1 MIKARTLAGVML
13 AGALFGSA
21 QTTPELRVFFKEQVG
36 LSDDQIA
43 IIARGGAIAKVL
55 PSQRPS
61 EIVVFGAVFV
71 NAAAEEYV
79 KFAFDIDRL
88 RRLPSYLGVGRISD
102 PPTLADLEG
111 FALEPEDLRDLK
123 TCKPG
128 KCAVQ
133 LPTEA
138 MQELQRS
145 LDWSSA
151 PAVAS
156 QVNERI
162 QRIALEVL
170 RRYQAEGNSAL
181 GIYRDNSHPFDVD
194 AELRSLLGR
203 SEVLPVYLPAL
214 SRYLLDYPNTTLPN
228 VESSFYWERVN
239 FGLKPTLR
247 LNHVVTYRSAGPR
260 GAAQV
265 VAVKQLYA
273 SHYFQLA
280 LDISE
285 CIPDMSPDGIKG
297 FYLISLRGSTQQ
309 GLTGWKGSLVRRIV
323 VGRIRS
329 AQERTLTA
337 IKKELE
343 EKQSRA
349 GANGP
354 IAGTG

>member
-1 MIKARTLAGVML
+1 MVKARTLAGVMFAGGLL
-13 AGALFGSA
+13 ASG

-43 IIARGGAIAKVL
+43 MISRGGAVAKVL

-61 EIVVFGAVFV
+61 EIVVFGAVFI
-71 NAAAEEYV
+71 NATPEEYV
-79 KFAFDIDRL
+79 RFAFDLDRL
-88 RRLPSYLGVGRISD
+88 RRLPSYLGTGRFSD
-102 PPTLADLEG
+102 PPVLADLEG
-111 FALEPEDLRDLK
+111 FTLEPGDLRELR

-133 LPTEA
+133 VSTEA
-138 MQELQRS
+138 MQELQQS
-145 LDWSSA
+145 LDWSSGS
-151 PAVAS
+151 AVAS
-156 QVNERI
+156 QANDRI
-162 QRIALEVL
+162 QRMALEVL
-170 RRYQAEGNSAL
+170 QRYQAEGNGAL

-214 SRYLLDYPNTTLPN
+214 SRYLLDYPNTRLAD
-228 VESSFYWERVN
+228 VESSFYWEKVA

-247 LNHVVTYRSAGPR
+247 LNHAVAYRSAGPR

-280 LDISE
+280 LDITE
-285 CIPDMSPDGIKG
+285 CIPNNSPGGSRG

-309 GLTGWKGSLVRRIV
+309 GLTGWTGALVRRIA
-323 VGRIRS
+323 VGRTRS
-329 AQERTLTA
+329 AQEKTLIA

-343 EKQSRA
+343 ERH
-349 GANGP
+349 
-354 IAGTG
+354 

>member
-1 MIKARTLAGVML
+1 MFKARTLAGVVL

-36 LSDDQIA
+36 LSDDQIDM
-43 IIARGGAIAKVL
+43 IARGGAIAKVL
-55 PSQRPS
+55 PSPRPS
-61 EIVVFGAVFV
+61 EIVVFGAVFI
-71 NAAAEEYV
+71 NATPEEYV
-79 KFAFDIDRL
+79 RFAFDLDRL

-102 PPTLADLEG
+102 PPALADLEG
-111 FALEPEDLRDLK
+111 FILETEDLKDLK

-145 LDWSSA
+145 LDRSSGSG
-151 PAVAS
+151 AS
-156 QVNERI
+156 QVNARI
-162 QRIALEVL
+162 QRMALEVL
-170 RRYQAEGNSAL
+170 RRYQREGNNAL
-181 GIYRDNSHPFDVD
+181 GIYRDNSRPFDVD

-228 VESSFYWERVN
+228 VESSFYWEKVA

-265 VAVKQLYA
+265 LAVKQLYA

-280 LDISE
+280 LDITE
-285 CIPDMSPDGIKG
+285 CIPDISPYGIKG
-297 FYLISLRGSTQQ
+297 FYLISLRGSTQPGTHGMEGIAFAEDRGGQ
-309 GLTGWKGSLVRRIV
+309 DTLRAGKDI
-323 VGRIRS
+323 GRD
-329 AQERTLTA
+329 QERIGREA
-337 IKKELE
+337 VK
-343 EKQSRA
+343 
-349 GANGP
+349 G
-354 IAGTG
+354 

>member
-1 MIKARTLAGVML
+1 MIEARTLAGVMF
-13 AGALFGSA
+13 AGALLGSA
-21 QTTPELRVFFKEQVG
+21 QTTAELRVFFREQVG

-43 IIARGGAIAKVL
+43 MIARGGAVAKVL

-71 NAAAEEYV
+71 NATPDDYV
-79 KFAFDIDRL
+79 RFAFDLDRL
-88 RRLPSYLGVGRISD
+88 RRLPSYLGIGRIGNPPMLSD
-102 PPTLADLEG
+102 LQG
-111 FALEPEDLRDLK
+111 FTLEPEDLRDLK

-145 LDWSSA
+145 LDWSSG

-156 QVNERI
+156 QVNDRI
-162 QRIALEVL
+162 QRMALEVL
-170 RRYQAEGNSAL
+170 RRYQADGNSAL
-181 GIYRDNSHPFDVD
+181 GIYRDNSRPFDVD

-214 SRYLLDYPNTTLPN
+214 SRYLLDYPKTTLAN
-228 VESSFYWERVN
+228 VESSFYWERVA

-247 LNHVVTYRSAGPR
+247 LNHAVAYRSAGPR

-280 LDISE
+280 LDITE
-285 CIPDMSPDGIKG
+285 CIPDSSPGGLEG

-309 GLTGWKGSLVRRIV
+309 GLTGWKGSLLRRIV
-323 VGRIRS
+323 VGRTRS
-329 AQERTLTA
+329 AQEKTLIA
-337 IKKELE
+337 IKTELE
-343 EKQSRA
+343 KRQ
-349 GANGP
+349 
-354 IAGTG
+354 